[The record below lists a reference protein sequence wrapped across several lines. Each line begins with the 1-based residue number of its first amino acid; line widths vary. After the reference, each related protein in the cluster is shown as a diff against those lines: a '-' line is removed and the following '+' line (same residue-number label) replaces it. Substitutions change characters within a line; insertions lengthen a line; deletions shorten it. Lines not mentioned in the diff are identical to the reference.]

1 MTYREIVRR
10 LTDAG
15 IADAAF
21 EAGCL
26 AERFAGIGRASLLA
40 GPETEIVSA
49 DLEEA
54 VDRRAKRYPLQ
65 YLLGEW
71 EFMGLPFEV
80 DGTVLIPRADT
91 EVTAERAIRYMPEG
105 GRLLDL
111 CTGSGCIAAAVL
123 HYTEN
128 TTCTAVELMPET
140 AETARRNIGRLGLG
154 GRCRVLTG
162 DASDDTYLAGETF
175 DVITA
180 NPPYVTAEEMDG
192 LEPEL
197 RYEPACALTDGG
209 DGLSLIRSIL
219 KTWPAHLCPGG
230 VLLIEHGAG
239 QRAAV
244 TAAAKECGLDCRGYS
259 DLAGRD
265 RGVEIRR

>member
-1 MTYREIVRR
+1 MTYRELTAR
-10 LTDAG
+10 LTKAG
-15 IADAAF
+15 IPDAAF

-26 AERFAGIGRASLLA
+26 IERFAGIGRAALLA
-40 GPETEIVSA
+40 EPDRPIESA
-49 DLEEA
+49 KLEEA
-54 VDRRAKRYPLQ
+54 VRRRESRYPLQ

-80 DGTVLIPRADT
+80 NETVLIPRADT
-91 EVTAERAIRYMPEG
+91 EVTAERAIRYLTEG

-123 HYTEN
+123 EN
-128 TTCTAVELMPET
+128 TKNTTGAAVDLIPET
-140 AETARRNIGRLGLG
+140 AEIARRNLERLGLG
-154 GRCRVLTG
+154 ERCRVLVG
-162 DASDDTYLAGETF
+162 DAADGGLLPGETF

-180 NPPYVTAEEMDG
+180 NPPYVTTDEMTS

-197 RYEPACALTDGG
+197 AYEPRCALTDGG
-209 DGLSLIRSIL
+209 DGLSLIRAILSIWPERL
-219 KTWPAHLCPGG
+219 KAGG
-230 VLLIEHGAG
+230 VLLIEHGSA

-244 TAAAKECGLDCRGYS
+244 QALAGQYGYDCRGYA
-259 DLAGRD
+259 DLSGRD